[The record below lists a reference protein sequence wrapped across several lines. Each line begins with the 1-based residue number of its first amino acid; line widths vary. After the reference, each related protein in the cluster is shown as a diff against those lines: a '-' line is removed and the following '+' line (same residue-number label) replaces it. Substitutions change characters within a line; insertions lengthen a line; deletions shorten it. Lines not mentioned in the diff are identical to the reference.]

1 MRTRTGQIY
10 QDKKTNNW
18 IARVDYKN
26 PNGKRTAVKRKA
38 DNKTHA
44 REVLKELLETLEKGG
59 RKALDAEKLTIND
72 LCDFYQKHYLKP
84 AEVVNGRKVSGLR
97 SHITVKGYIKIFREY
112 LGGKKLKELTYED
125 VRSFRDRMLKRST
138 HQSTKISLTTV
149 NRYMAYL
156 RRILTIA
163 ERNDW
168 IGKNLFKRGDVLIH
182 SADEVK
188 RSRVLTIEES
198 QRLIDCCVGTRL
210 HIRPIVIA
218 ALDTGCRFNEL
229 VTLTFRQIN
238 LTEGVISILAENTK
252 TFRAREVGIT
262 TRLGREIEKLW
273 QKSDKNLDSIV
284 FGVKE
289 IRWAFNAACKE
300 ATLEN
305 LRFHDLRRCHATRLD
320 ELGFSIATIGKQL
333 GHSGDYKVTL
343 RYISRD
349 KQNIR
354 KVADALDNNQNLANL
369 QNDVAQNSEFIN

>member
-1 MRTRTGQIY
+1 MKQKTGQIF
-10 QDKKTNNW
+10 QNKKNGEWT
-18 IARVDYKN
+18 ARVCYKN
-26 PNGKRTAVKRKA
+26 NNGKRTAVQRKA
-38 DNKTHA
+38 ENKSHA
-44 REVLKELLETLEKGG
+44 REVLKQMLEMLDKGG
-59 RKALDAEKLTIND
+59 RSAFDNEKLTIND

-84 AEVVNGRKVSGLR
+84 AQVINGRKISGLR
-97 SHITVKGYIKIFREY
+97 SHVVVKGYIKMFREY
-112 LGGKKLKELTYED
+112 LGGIKLKELTYED
-125 VRSFRDRMLKRST
+125 VRSFRDKMLNRST

-168 IGKNLFKRGDVLIH
+168 IAKNLFKCGDVLIH
-182 SADEVK
+182 LADEVK

-198 QRLIDCCVGTRL
+198 QRLIDCCIGRRS

-229 VTLTFRQIN
+229 TTLTFRQVN
-238 LTEGVISILAENTK
+238 FTEGIVSILAENTK

-262 TRLGREIEKLW
+262 ARLQDELEKLW
-273 QKSDKNLDSIV
+273 NKSDKNLDSRI

-289 IRWAFNAACKE
+289 IRWAFNSACKD
-300 ATLEN
+300 AKLEN

-349 KQNIR
+349 KNNIR
-354 KVADALDNNQNLANL
+354 KVTEALNSHNLFSFP
-369 QNDVAQNSEFIN
+369 SESQIESDLIN

>member
-26 PNGKRTAVKRKA
+26 TNGKRTSVKRKA
-38 DNKTHA
+38 DNKTQA
-44 REVLKELLETLEKGG
+44 REVLKQLLETLEKGG
-59 RKALDAEKLTIND
+59 RKAFDAEKLTIND
-72 LCDFYQKHYLKP
+72 LCDFYQEHYLKP
-84 AEVVNGRKVSGLR
+84 AEVINGRKVSGLR
-97 SHITVKGYIKIFREY
+97 SHVTVNGYIKVFREY
-112 LGGKKLKELTYED
+112 FGGIKLKELTYED
-125 VRSFRDRMLKRST
+125 IRTFRDKMLKRST
-138 HQSTKISLTTV
+138 HQSARISLTTV

-168 IGKNLFKRGDVLIH
+168 IAKNLFKRGDVLIH

-198 QRLIDCCVGTRL
+198 QRLINAGIGTRS
-210 HIRPIVIA
+210 HIQPIVVA

-229 VTLTFRQIN
+229 ATLTFRQVD
-238 LTEGVISILAENTK
+238 LSAGLISILAENTK
-252 TFRAREVGIT
+252 TFLAREVGIT
-262 TRLGREIEKLW
+262 MRLKCELEKLW
-273 QKSDKNLDSIV
+273 EKSGRNLDSRV

-289 IRWAFNAACKE
+289 IRWAFKSACRE
-300 ATLEN
+300 AELEN

-349 KQNIR
+349 KQSIR
-354 KVADALDNNQNLANL
+354 KVTDALDNHQNLIN
-369 QNDVAQNSEFIN
+369 QQTEIVQTSEFVN

>member
-1 MRTRTGQIY
+1 MKQRTGQIF
-10 QDKKTNNW
+10 QNKKSGEW
-18 IARVDYKN
+18 IARVCYKN
-26 PNGKRTAVKRKA
+26 DNGKRTAVQRKA

-44 REVLKELLETLEKGG
+44 NQILKELLETLEKGG
-59 RKALDAEKLTIND
+59 RKAFDAEKLTIND
-72 LCDFYQKHYLKP
+72 LCDFYKENYLKP
-84 AEVVNGRKVSGLR
+84 AEVINGRKVSGLR

-125 VRSFRDRMLKRST
+125 IRSFRDKMLKRST
-138 HQSTKISLTTV
+138 HQSTRISLTTV

-156 RRILTIA
+156 RRILAIA
-163 ERNDW
+163 ERNNW
-168 IGKNLFKRGDVLIH
+168 IAKNLFKLGDVLIH

-198 QRLIDCCVGTRL
+198 QRLIEYCAERRS

-229 VTLTFRQIN
+229 ATLTFRQIN
-238 LTEGVISILAENTK
+238 LVESTISILAENTK

-262 TRLGREIEKLW
+262 SRLRCELEKLW
-273 QKSDKNLDSIV
+273 EKSNKNLDSLV
-284 FGVKE
+284 FGLKGV
-289 IRWAFNAACKE
+289 RTAFNSACRE
-300 ATLEN
+300 AKLDN

-349 KQNIR
+349 KESIR
-354 KVADALDNNQNLANL
+354 KVVDALDNYQNLVNTENNATENF
-369 QNDVAQNSEFIN
+369 EFVN